1 MKENNTTHTPTP
13 SPRQWEFNK
22 EEFFRIA
29 GELQILVKKQDE
41 EKLFEG
47 LRPLIDRLLSSQA
60 TQVKECPKCKSTN
73 ITRFAEGWKDDEKL
87 KKIAE
92 KLGEQ
97 IGHAVKRLADK

>member
-60 TQVKECPKCKSTN
+60 TQVKEE
-73 ITRFAEGWKDDEKL
+73 IGLVDEAG
-87 KKIAE
+87 I
-92 KLGEQ
+92 
-97 IGHAVKRLADK
+97 